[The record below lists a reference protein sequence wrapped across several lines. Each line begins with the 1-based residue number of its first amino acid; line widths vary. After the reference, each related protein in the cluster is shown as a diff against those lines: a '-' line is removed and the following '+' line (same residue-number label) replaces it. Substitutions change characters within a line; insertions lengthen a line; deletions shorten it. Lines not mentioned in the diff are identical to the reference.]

1 MTECSGTTSGFY
13 SSFFDVPVLVI
24 GQKISTVVMYQKV
37 NRKPDEPKTA
47 NAFWLLTSSLNCV
60 DVQNQQ

>member
-13 SSFFDVPVLVI
+13 PCFFDMPVLVI

-37 NRKPDEPKTA
+37 NR
-47 NAFWLLTSSLNCV
+47 
-60 DVQNQQ
+60 